1 MKYPTSMKFMMFL
14 SFFRHCHPC
23 QSDRS
28 PKLFKERR
36 PRDQETMATMGLPGG
51 IYTSLGPFRGS
62 WISGWLVFFL
72 GGIIRMIRGWDKYD
86 QYMIFISFLSRD
98 LAVWTNGA
106 LWFQALPSADVLGA
120 LRLRWQVEGSHIF
133 PSDNSDYYLFWSGT
147 SVSWCF
153 FVLNKLQ
160 SYRGQT
166 GKADSNS
173 AFADFG
179 RPPKEWQGALL
190 STHLKGSQGK
200 LLMHDLCLGPWC
212 LASDLKLIDLLT
224 HWPCCFVMFYTEAQE
239 NKGKKS
245 FRLQCLPAFESS
257 RKSHSEFVS
266 AAFRLGLW

>member
-133 PSDNSDYYLFWSGT
+133 S
-147 SVSWCF
+147 
-153 FVLNKLQ
+153 Q
-160 SYRGQT
+160 
-166 GKADSNS
+166 
-173 AFADFG
+173 
-179 RPPKEWQGALL
+179 WQQWLL
-190 STHLKGSQGK
+190 PILVWHLC
-200 LLMHDLCLGPWC
+200 LLMFFCIEQVTELQRSDWKSRFEQRFCRLWKASQRVTRRAAVDSPQGISRETAHARFMPRSLVPCLRFE
-212 LASDLKLIDLLT
+212 A
-224 HWPCCFVMFYTEAQE
+224 HWPVDSLTLLFCDVLHWST
-239 NKGKKS
+239 
-245 FRLQCLPAFESS
+245 
-257 RKSHSEFVS
+257 RK
-266 AAFRLGLW
+266 

>member
-1 MKYPTSMKFMMFL
+1 
-14 SFFRHCHPC
+14 
-23 QSDRS
+23 
-28 PKLFKERR
+28 
-36 PRDQETMATMGLPGG
+36 
-51 IYTSLGPFRGS
+51 
-62 WISGWLVFFL
+62 
-72 GGIIRMIRGWDKYD
+72 MIRGWDKYD

-106 LWFQALPSADVLGA
+106 LWFQALPRTDVLGA

-133 PSDNSDYYLFWSGT
+133 SQWQQWLLPILVWHLCLLMFFCIEHILIVTELQRSDRKSRFEQRFCNEW
-147 SVSWCF
+147 
-153 FVLNKLQ
+153 
-160 SYRGQT
+160 
-166 GKADSNS
+166 
-173 AFADFG
+173 

-224 HWPCCFVMFYTEAQE
+224 HWPCCFVMFYTEAQG

-245 FRLQCLPAFESS
+245 LRLQCLPAFESS